1 MKKSFLILCAFALT
15 TATTAIAQKVNVA
28 TETAATA
35 PQKKADAVVKF
46 TELKYDFGKIKQGVP
61 VTHDFV
67 FSNVGSQPVVIE
79 SANASCGCTT
89 PTWPKTPVMKNKTEK
104 VSAGFNAANLNT
116 FEKSIFVKVAGY
128 DLPIEL
134 KITGE
139 VLSSEDYAKY
149 EATKGKKTT

>member
-1 MKKSFLILCAFALT
+1 MKKGFLLFCAFALT
-15 TATTAIAQKVNVA
+15 TAVATAQKADAVSDKA
-28 TETAATA
+28 AATS
-35 PQKKADAVVKF
+35 QKKADAVVQFK
-46 TELKYDFGKIKQGVP
+46 EVKYDFGKIKQGVP

-67 FSNVGSQPVVIE
+67 FANIGNQPVVIE

-89 PTWPKTPVMKNKTEK
+89 PTWPKTPVMKSKTDK
-104 VSAGFNAANLNT
+104 VSAGFNAASVQP

-149 EATKGKKTT
+149 EATKGKKNS